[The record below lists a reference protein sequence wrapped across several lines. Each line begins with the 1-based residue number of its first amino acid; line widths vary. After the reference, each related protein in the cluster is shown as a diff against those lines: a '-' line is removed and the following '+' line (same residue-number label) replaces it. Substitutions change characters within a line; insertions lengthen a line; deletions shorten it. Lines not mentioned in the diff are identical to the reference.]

1 MYSFDLI
8 KVHLA
13 KEKVT
18 GDIFA
23 VEMFLTSKANS
34 FGAIIYQ
41 WFDGLIQR
49 IRLKKGYYYSIDIT
63 QAREY
68 QYLQQTCATQSF
80 FECVASDL
88 ISHETCFQNDS
99 ICSPFSLPGD
109 IPICETDPSKTCWKE
124 IKELIFPKC
133 MTKKSCH
140 VYEYDINRDYRI
152 QELKG
157 DERLYVEKTIR
168 SLGGNN
174 ETISNILQDSEET
187 ILLDLEFDELDWSK
201 GDRTKEL
208 QLDVYTEYYVWTEV
222 ALIGSVGGQLGL
234 FIGFSFLGSWGWL
247 MSKAQMF
254 WKWVTMND
262 NPSK

>member
-1 MYSFDLI
+1 
-8 KVHLA
+8 
-13 KEKVT
+13 
-18 GDIFA
+18 
-23 VEMFLTSKANS
+23 
-34 FGAIIYQ
+34 
-41 WFDGLIQR
+41 
-49 IRLKKGYYYSIDIT
+49 
-63 QAREY
+63 
-68 QYLQQTCATQSF
+68 
-80 FECVASDL
+80 
-88 ISHETCFQNDS
+88 
-99 ICSPFSLPGD
+99 
-109 IPICETDPSKTCWKE
+109 
-124 IKELIFPKC
+124 

-152 QELKG
+152 QDLKG
-157 DERLYVEKTIR
+157 DERIYVEKTIR

-174 ETISNILQDSEET
+174 ETISKILEDSEET

-222 ALIGSVGGQLGL
+222 SLIGNVGGQLGL

-254 WKWVTMND
+254 WKWVARND